1 MLYEN
6 KVSSAGERGG
16 GCGSWIVRVNVFMKE
31 SKTSQRRRPRKSPFA
46 AAFNAAAKYATT
58 FD

>member
-31 SKTSQRRRPRKSPFA
+31 RRSKEGAQGKVLFA